1 MKIMK
6 YIFFILSILF
16 SSFGLAEEDTLVLI
30 NQGTK
35 INITTADLE
44 KLPSLKIKTSTNF
57 TPQSIFTGVKLS
69 DLLKNYHVSSD
80 VIRVFAWDDYSYTL
94 PVAELLKYQVILA
107 YKKNNEYMDMSEMGP
122 YAIIYPRDIYHELKT
137 LEVNA
142 KTVWQVKTIE
152 GF

>member
-1 MKIMK
+1 MK